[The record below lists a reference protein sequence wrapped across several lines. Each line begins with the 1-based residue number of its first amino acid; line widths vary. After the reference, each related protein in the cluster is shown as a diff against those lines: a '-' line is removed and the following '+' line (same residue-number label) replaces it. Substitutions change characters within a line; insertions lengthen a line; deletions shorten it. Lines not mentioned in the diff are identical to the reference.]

1 LKTRQSRSSN
11 FNKRKY
17 FLIPLNSIM
26 DCLPVPLGN
35 YLLMATSRRTVKA
48 IQIQRRIRRCQISI
62 AIFALKKRE
71 YIYHSCA
78 PGAGAALEL
87 ENWTDISCP

>member
-1 LKTRQSRSSN
+1 
-11 FNKRKY
+11 
-17 FLIPLNSIM
+17 
-26 DCLPVPLGN
+26 
-35 YLLMATSRRTVKA
+35 MATSRRTVKA

-78 PGAGAALEL
+78 PDAGAALEL
-87 ENWTDISCP
+87 EKIGQIFLVRDHFILHLKSLIVAT